1 MKTYNKILSTLAI
14 GSLSLASC
22 VDLDTFPQSGTFT
35 SDQKQEVV
43 SADPELLAAEVTGMY
58 ANNLQQFPVFGSQGR
73 GDDFGYPAVCLSNDL
88 NGPDMVGPNSGYNWF
103 SVSYDYSDRQYNY
116 IVCYLRY
123 SFFYNQIKLCND
135 VLAPFAGMD
144 YSAQAAESRHAIG
157 QALAVRAF
165 DYLGLAPY
173 YQFRYADSKDL
184 PCVPIV
190 SETMTQEE
198 YTDNPRASVE
208 TVYKKIIGDL
218 TTAIEL
224 LADYSRGSD
233 KTKVDRQ
240 VAYGLRARA
249 YLSMGMYAEAAADA
263 EMAMDGYTPYSMTEV
278 GRPAFCNLTDHN
290 WMWGILQESD
300 QQGGLISWPSH
311 LGSFTAVGY
320 TTGTGVY
327 KRINPLL
334 YDKISDTDVRKGWWT
349 NDRNTSPLLDEIEWN
364 GVTGAA
370 IATLEIPDVKVAFQN
385 YTVVKFGMKSGIG
398 STEGNIDL
406 GLDIFCLIDQFHQ
419 FPDEN
424 ISFLVHQ
431 VESLPGKGQGILCQY
446 QVSFGRK
453 GIRIHI
459 IISLSGN
466 ISGILSFF
474 VRSIVFIQDLCIDSV
489 QFFLGDHAQQF
500 PAQIQSFCNA
510 PVLIRTLSYKFMFKS
525 LSEFQIDFIYRRK
538 LVFSDNR
545 RQSSGIAYF
554 CIAGK
559 ELVGYILVIF
569 SCKAFSD
576 TILHKTGKGRKY
588 IDRRINGLAV
598 KLPFQN
604 DLALCNIPCQVRDGV
619 SDIVIGHG
627 KDRNLGNRSCPSPDN
642 AGSFVQSG
650 KFTVQISRITFSGGN
665 LTL

>member
-1 MKTYNKILSTLAI
+1 MQVYMKTNKYIKALLPV
-14 GSLSLASC
+14 LFLASC
-22 VDLDTFPQSGTFT
+22 SAMDEMVPEGSTIT
-35 SDQKQEVV
+35 SDQVQNTT
-43 SADPELLAAEVTGMY
+43 SAIPDRSEADVAGIYSY
-58 ANNLQQFPVFGSQGR
+58 AGQPFAVLGASQGAHN
-73 GDDFGYPAVCLSNDL
+73 DFGYPSICMAQDS
-88 NGPDMVGPNSGYNWF
+88 NGPDMVCSNSGYNWF

-370 IATLEIPDVKVAFQN
+370 IATLEIPDVEVAFQN

-398 STEGNIDL
+398 STDNASDWPIMRAEEMILTQAEGLAMSGHESEARQILENFVRTYRDPEYVCEATEATALQNEIWKQRRIEL
-406 GLDIFCLIDQFHQ
+406 WGEGFSMFDIMRLKK
-419 FPDEN
+419 P
-424 ISFLVHQ
+424 V
-431 VESLPGKGQGILCQY
+431 V
-446 QVSFGRK
+446 
-453 GIRIHI
+453 RIHGNSI
-459 IISLSGN
+459 GSWPNAYAFNIAPDDPYLLLRFPQQETNTNKGVSSLDNSGG
-466 ISGILSFF
+466 S
-474 VRSIVFIQDLCIDSV
+474 
-489 QFFLGDHAQQF
+489 
-500 PAQIQSFCNA
+500 A
-510 PVLIRTLSYKFMFKS
+510 PKPM
-525 LSEFQIDFIYRRK
+525 Q
-538 LVFSDNR
+538 
-545 RQSSGIAYF
+545 
-554 CIAGK
+554 
-559 ELVGYILVIF
+559 
-569 SCKAFSD
+569 
-576 TILHKTGKGRKY
+576 
-588 IDRRINGLAV
+588 NGNL
-598 KLPFQN
+598 L
-604 DLALCNIPCQVRDGV
+604 DGV
-619 SDIVIGHG
+619 TD
-627 KDRNLGNRSCPSPDN
+627 
-642 AGSFVQSG
+642 
-650 KFTVQISRITFSGGN
+650 
-665 LTL
+665 